1 MQVHAIFRCLVA
13 ASLFALLVGAGS
25 VSASPGAP
33 VSITTPPPGTSFSP
47 GFRSIADFAIPY
59 VEEEYFIAGSADVYS
74 YTTDPPVRGNKIP
87 VASLPYQTRFIVRR
101 PADAADFN
109 GTVVIEWWN
118 STAQF
123 DTAPAYDASADYF
136 GRKGIVYV
144 GFTNAQSALGYLV
157 VGCPQ
162 LGTGIPQCPGRYA
175 PLASPFFGLLEN
187 GQAYEIG
194 SQLANV
200 LKNGPNS
207 PLPAGFSVE
216 RVYHTGQSQQGGS
229 VTTYSGE
236 FHFPGVND
244 GYFIQAAG
252 GRARPL
258 SGASPTFPA
267 SDPDGRAPT
276 NLPVPVIR
284 AQTETDM
291 FGVLFGGTR
300 QTDTPTFRYYE
311 LSGVAHNVVHKDIE
325 AIPAGVFTP
334 FPIFLEDVCEFPMNT
349 SGDGPV
355 FGSFLYNA
363 MWENM
368 DLQVRFGI
376 EPPQGD
382 LIATGP
388 GGIARDAFGNALG
401 GIRLPQMDVPIAT
414 YVPSNSPNP
423 LLPPFPPPL
432 DQLGNLICR
441 LSGAVFP
448 FDAATLSG
456 LYANHGSYVSQ
467 IVKETIQLKKDRF
480 LLDEEAETLTEEAAA
495 SSIGE

>member
-1 MQVHAIFRCLVA
+1 MKIHAIVRWLLTVPA
-13 ASLFALLVGAGS
+13 FALLLGAGA
-25 VSASPGAP
+25 VSADPGAP

-47 GFRSIADFAIPY
+47 GFRSIADFPIPY
-59 VEEEYFIAGSADVYS
+59 VEEEYFIAGLADVYS
-74 YTTDPPVRGNKIP
+74 YTTDPPVRGDKFP
-87 VASLPYQTRFIVRR
+87 SATLPYHTRFIVRR

-123 DTAPAYDASADYF
+123 DTAPVYDASANYF
-136 GRKGIVYV
+136 GRTGIVYV

-162 LGTGIPQCPGRYA
+162 LGTGDPQCAGRYA
-175 PLASPFFGLLEN
+175 PLAFPFFGLPEN

-207 PLPAGFSVE
+207 PLPTDFVVE
-216 RVYHTGQSQQGGS
+216 RIYHAGQSQQGGS

-252 GRARPL
+252 GRARSL
-258 SGASPTFPA
+258 SSVSPTFP
-267 SDPDGRAPT
+267 SGDPDGRAPT
-276 NLPVPVIR
+276 DLPVPVIR

-291 FGVLFGGTR
+291 FGVLLGGTR
-300 QTDTPTFRYYE
+300 QDDATNFRYYE
-311 LSGVAHNVVHKDIE
+311 LAGVAHNVVHKDIE
-325 AIPAGVFTP
+325 AIPAGVFGP

-355 FGSFLYNA
+355 FGAYLYNA

-368 DLQVRFGI
+368 EAQVRSGI
-376 EPPQGD
+376 EPPHGN
-382 LIATGP
+382 LIETDPAGV
-388 GGIARDAFGNALG
+388 ARDAFGNALG
-401 GIRLPQMDVPIAT
+401 GVRLPQLDVPIAT

-423 LLPPFPPPL
+423 ALPLPPPL

-448 FDAATLSG
+448 FDEALLSS
-456 LYANHGSYVSQ
+456 LYPNHGSYVSQ
-467 IVKETIQLKKDRF
+467 IAARTNALRKDGF
-480 LLDEEAETLTEEAAA
+480 LLEEDAEALIEEAAE
-495 SSIGE
+495 STIGK